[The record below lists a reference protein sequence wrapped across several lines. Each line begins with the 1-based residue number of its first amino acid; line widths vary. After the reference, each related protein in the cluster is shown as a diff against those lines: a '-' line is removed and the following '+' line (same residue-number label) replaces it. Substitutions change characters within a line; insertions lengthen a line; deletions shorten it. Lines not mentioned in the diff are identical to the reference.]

1 MAKIYDLAIIGGG
14 GAGQM
19 AILRAALNLT
29 PTIAFL
35 GDTQA
40 RKRSRSV
47 WVHDVE
53 NIPGMFDIRN
63 PITQSEKSVLNFIE
77 SRPELNAALE
87 TIKES
92 VTQISHSEG
101 LFNLKA
107 AEDTYQAKYVVLCTG
122 TADVQPHIQGKIDP
136 VFPYAN
142 RGDLLYC
149 IRCDGHKTI
158 SHATAV
164 IGHSTGAAWVAIMLK
179 ERYDNPKITLLS
191 NGRPFEGSMEVR
203 EILDHYGIEVTEEP
217 IQEILGDS
225 KKGLAGFQMESKKV
239 EVTRAFVALGAIVHN
254 DLARQLGVDVDER
267 EHIKTNGK
275 CETNVAGF
283 YAVGDLVSG
292 KKKQVYTAWDMA
304 VDAVEDIDA
313 KLRAARREA
322 GMKKT

>member
-1 MAKIYDLAIIGGG
+1 MGKIYDLAIIGGG

-19 AILRAALNLT
+19 AILRAALNQI
-29 PTIAFL
+29 PSIAFL

-63 PITQSEKSVLNFIE
+63 PITQTEKSVLKFIE
-77 SRPELNAALE
+77 ARPELAACME
-87 TIKES
+87 THQES
-92 VTQISHSEG
+92 VTKISRDRDIFT
-101 LFNLKA
+101 LTA
-107 AEDTYQAKYVVLCTG
+107 ADSTYQAKYVVLCTG

-158 SHATAV
+158 GHDTAV

-203 EILDHYGIEVTEEP
+203 QILDHYGIEVIEEP
-217 IQEILGDS
+217 IQEILGDPKEAMS
-225 KKGLAGFQMESKKV
+225 GFQLEGQKV
-239 EVTRAFVALGAIVHN
+239 AATRAFVALGSIVHN
-254 DLARQLGVDVDER
+254 DLARQLGVDLDDR
-267 EHIKTNGK
+267 EHIKTNAK
-275 CETNVAGF
+275 CETNVPGF

-304 VDAVEDIDA
+304 VDAVDDIDA